1 MRRIVA
7 ASFLVAMLI
16 CLSACGGKVS
26 DAQTLEYHSDVYT
39 DAQINDAIQV
49 TRRYFRKEFSGCT
62 LVDIT
67 YLGDDKQADFQD
79 WADRNDADQV
89 IVLVS
94 TFTVDASG
102 GDGSL
107 NPNSTYTNW
116 KWILVRNDGGKW
128 RHVDHGY

>member
-1 MRRIVA
+1 MRRIVVA
-7 ASFLVAMLI
+7 IILVSMLI
-16 CLSACGGKVS
+16 CLSACGGKV
-26 DAQTLEYHSDVYT
+26 DDVKFLEYGSKVYT
-39 DAQINDAIQV
+39 DEEINSAIDV
-49 TRRYFRKEFSGCT
+49 TQRYFKKEFSGCT

-67 YLGDDKQADFQD
+67 YLGDHKLDDFQD

-107 NPNSTYTNW
+107 NPNSTYSNW
-116 KWILVRNDGGKW
+116 NWILVRNDGGEWK
-128 RHVDHGY
+128 HVDHGY